1 MPPQLAPARKGR
13 REMTKSITNNARGP
27 RVVNAYVG
35 KSERIEPV
43 TLRPGETREDI
54 QLLEDDPVTQGMID
68 SRELVLG
75 DAKAAAK
82 VRADAAEEGDDAL
95 FANDPTFL
103 ARREAAMAAGAQPGL
118 ADQLSEG
125 KGGKPGAPILP
136 TGPAAPTVTSGPGAP
151 VAVTSAAPPP
161 KPAAQ
166 PAKK

>member
-1 MPPQLAPARKGR
+1 
-13 REMTKSITNNARGP
+13 MTKSITNNARGP

-125 KGGKPGAPILP
+125 KGGKPGAPGCANCHFRSRCSGRCDFCR
-136 TGPAAPTVTSGPGAP
+136 TSTKARGASCKEVTRGICCTWNRGSIR
-151 VAVTSAAPPP
+151 SLS
-161 KPAAQ
+161 
-166 PAKK
+166 